1 MGQPPEQ
8 IVQAYDVLKLA
19 DVYAVIADYLALRA
33 EIDAYLD
40 ARRTQLESDPAYQ
53 AHMQK
58 MRERL
63 KRSQDE
69 KPAG

>member
-1 MGQPPEQ
+1 
-8 IVQAYDVLKLA
+8 VLKLA
-19 DVYAVIADYLALRA
+19 DVYAVIAYYLAHRA

-40 ARRTQLESDPAYQ
+40 ARRTQLEFDPAYQ

-63 KRSQDE
+63 KRLQDE